1 MQKVFTGYEN
11 VKDRRNTKLRKE
23 TYSVKCPQRFVFGDP
38 LYFEEFKG
46 KKLESLT
53 ADYSPPQG
61 FVARVVLEE
70 KAMEEYPDFMERTMT
85 LYMAPEKTI
94 QTYLDG
100 MMYKGQEISGKE
112 IGVDT
117 ACYLIR
123 VDGRSDEI
131 KTGGDGYWGACQEF
145 RHEHNGRQF
154 LDAIIVTVVIPEFE
168 DWNSMEHLAGYFFE
182 DRKPLSSQEAAEP
195 QMKLE

>member
-1 MQKVFTGYEN
+1 MRGNEIVGN
-11 VKDRRNTKLRKE
+11 RRNIRLRKE

-46 KKLESLT
+46 KKLASLI
-53 ADYSPPQG
+53 ADYKPPKG
-61 FVARVVLEE
+61 FDARIVLEE
-70 KAMEEYPDFMERTMT
+70 KEMEEYPDFMERTMT
-85 LYMAPEKTI
+85 LYMASEKTI
-94 QTYLDG
+94 QTYVDG
-100 MMYKGQEISGKE
+100 LMYKGQEISEKE

-117 ACYLIR
+117 ACYLIN

-168 DWNSMEHLAGYFFE
+168 TWNSMERLAGYFFE
-182 DRKPLSSQEAAEP
+182 EMKPLSSPEAAEP
-195 QMKLE
+195 QMKLQ

>member
-1 MQKVFTGYEN
+1 M
-11 VKDRRNTKLRKE
+11 RKE
-23 TYSVKCPQRFVFGDP
+23 TYSAKCPQRFVFGDP

-94 QTYLDG
+94 QTYMDG
-100 MMYKGQEISGKE
+100 MMYKGQEISEKE

-117 ACYLIR
+117 ACYLIS

-154 LDAIIVTVVIPEFE
+154 LDAVIVTVVIPEFE

-182 DRKPLSSQEAAEP
+182 DMKPFSSLEAAEP